1 MSLQTTI
8 YKTIKRQGQPATVTW
23 QASTDLSLKAPK
35 PHTVSTV
42 AYIATKDSV
51 TAAGE
56 RTSQQYA
63 YLPMLERS
71 IVGAIITINGRKLT
85 VTATQEYVAGKR
97 GQLMQRATVV

>member
-23 QASTDLSLKAPK
+23 QASTDLSLKVPK
-35 PHTVSTV
+35 KHTVSTV
-42 AYIATKDSV
+42 AYVATKDST

-56 RTSQQYA
+56 RVSQQYV

-71 IVGAIITINGRKLT
+71 IMGATITINGRKMT
-85 VTATQEYVAGKR
+85 VTDTQEYVAGAR
-97 GQLMQRATVV
+97 GPLMQRATVV